1 MDNKRFG
8 EIIGASVANGVLP
21 TPEAISSVL
30 TDQELLEAVQ
40 ARNLVISP
48 ALGSIASEGAIT
60 DVATEDVETPETLPT
75 PVSPESLAEQLTTAY
90 KGYETVA
97 TLLNDSR
104 KKKEH
109 VEITD
114 RETVAKELEA
124 WATEDKLAYIA
135 KAMEADPE
143 LRFTLVATP
152 NVVAKADE
160 IIEMAKEFGNNQPY
174 ATSVWSDIY
183 GKYTP
188 EQLSGTDPSNGNAVK
203 FRLIP
208 NKLDPAMQGTVPNQR
223 TRLAQL
229 QVSTPF
235 VGVPGVLEDI
245 TFWNTLRASGDSL
258 STGDVFE
265 RTYVR
270 HFDLPEKRVG
280 DFRGVPSSYVGGDG
294 GPYLRDSSVG
304 SDGLARVSVG

>member
-8 EIIGASVANGVLP
+8 EIVGATVANGILP
-21 TPEAISSVL
+21 TAEAVSSVL

-40 ARNLVISP
+40 ARNLILTP
-48 ALGSIASEGAIT
+48 ALGSIASEGAKT
-60 DVATEDVETPETLPT
+60 DVAKKDAEMLPT
-75 PVSPESLAEQLTTAY
+75 PVTPESLAEQLTTAY

-97 TLLNDSR
+97 NLLNDGR

-109 VEITD
+109 VEIVD
-114 RETVAKELEA
+114 QEKVAKELEA
-124 WATEDKLAYIA
+124 WATEDRLAYVA

-143 LRFTLVATP
+143 LRFTLIATP

-160 IIEMAKEFGNNQPY
+160 IIEIAKEFGKNQPY
-174 ATSVWSDIY
+174 STYVWSEIY

-208 NKLDPAMQGTVPNQR
+208 NKLDPAMQGTVPSQR

-229 QVSTPF
+229 QADAPF
-235 VGVPGVLEDI
+235 VGVPSVLEDI
-245 TFWNTLRASGDSL
+245 TFWNTLRATGDSL
-258 STGDVFE
+258 FTGDVFE

-270 HFDLPEKRVG
+270 HFDLPEKRIDG
-280 DFRGVPSSYVGGDG
+280 FQYVPRSYVGGDG
-294 GPYLRDSSVG
+294 GPNLNDSDVDRD
-304 SDGLARVSVG
+304 LPARVSVG